1 MGSKVSL
8 QPKRLK
14 KTEFETICSS
24 IDRQTF
30 LDYYLINGNE
40 AVCTYFNFGLNTM
53 YKLVKYFEIKLTN
66 DQAKYRNKI
75 ASQQRVKTLYGVD
88 NNFQRKEVQDL
99 IKVNNLIKYGVEN
112 QFQRE
117 EIKEK
122 TKKTILNR
130 YGVEFISQAKEIH
143 SKSQTKYLYDN
154 ERFDSFPEVAI

>member
-14 KTEFETICSS
+14 KTEFEAICSS

-30 LDYYLINGNE
+30 LDYYLVNGNE

-53 YKLVKYFEIKLTN
+53 YKLVKYFEIKLTS
-66 DQAKYRNKI
+66 DQAKHRNKI
-75 ASQQRVKTLYGVD
+75 ASQQRVQALYGVD

-99 IKVNNLIKYGVEN
+99 IKINNLNKYGVEN

-122 TKKTILNR
+122 TKKTILNK

-154 ERFDSFPEVAI
+154 KRFDSFPEVAI